1 MFSHLAHRAA
11 RSTGL
16 VAARRIVVSSRSG
29 QALPAVTTTIW
40 HHGGRPTIRSF
51 ASALPPDDPQ
61 ATFRP
66 EPPNKLN
73 VEMAR
78 GIQTAN
84 QLILRYGVGHQ
95 RLVLLS
101 KQSPTQLPLVKK
113 WQRMMEIYL
122 GAQLHVIAS
131 LGYPTNE
138 QGIMMYTQQLSS
150 FIGGCSPDIQEEF
163 RTIGRETWRNMLA
176 TAFQLDEDTILPD
189 GNEMSI
195 VDARNTVH
203 KVASKLMEPKILE
216 MVAQNCAKLP
226 AGKSIGG
233 RNKYAK

>member
-1 MFSHLAHRAA
+1 MFSHLTRLQ
-11 RSTGL
+11 RSSGV
-16 VAARRIVVSSRSG
+16 VAARRILAVASQQGSTLAKNSCALSLQQGVV
-29 QALPAVTTTIW
+29 V
-40 HHGGRPTIRSF
+40 HRPTVIARSF
-51 ASALPPDDPQ
+51 ASTLPPDDPQ

-66 EPPNKLN
+66 RPPRELTLD
-73 VEMAR
+73 MAR

-84 QLILRYGVGHQ
+84 QLILKHGVGQQ

-101 KQSPTQLPLVKK
+101 QQEPPLPLVQK

-131 LGYPTNE
+131 LGYETNE

-150 FIGGCSPDIQEEF
+150 FIGQCNSELQDEF
-163 RTIGRETWRNMLA
+163 RTIGRETWRDMLA
-176 TAFQLDEDTILPD
+176 TAFQLDEDAILP
-189 GNEMSI
+189 GGEEMSI

-216 MVAQNCAKLP
+216 KVAEKCGKLP
-226 AGKSIGG
+226 H
-233 RNKYAK
+233 RKY